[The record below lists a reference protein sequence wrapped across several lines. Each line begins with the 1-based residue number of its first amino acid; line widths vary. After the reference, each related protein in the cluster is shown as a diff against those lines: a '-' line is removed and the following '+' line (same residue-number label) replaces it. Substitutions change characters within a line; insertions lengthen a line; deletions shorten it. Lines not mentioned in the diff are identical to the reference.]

1 MPTQDIT
8 AAEVGDRFGATMTQP
23 VQRGE
28 RLANGVFGRVG
39 RELACES
46 DDPDPRVVKQRGERP
61 VGLIRRDTSAPN
73 AEVDIDMDV
82 QAAARHITCHEAGH
96 LDLADQPLDVD
107 VGTRKVK
114 AVRVQ
119 DDEAHVEPGSPYQG
133 GLHDRSDR
141 HDTDAGRR
149 EHRGARHEA
158 QAVPVALDDGDH
170 LRTVR
175 PPEHVGVVS

>member
-61 VGLIRRDTSAPN
+61 VGLIRRDTSAPH

-82 QAAARHITCHEAGH
+82 QAAARDATIVIVNTQRRRARKGLSAGKILVITGVGGTVAVVASEKLRSKV
-96 LDLADQPLDVD
+96 LDPIRAVQNATQPGLAKQELDGRFVPE
-107 VGTRKVK
+107 RAK
-114 AVRVQ
+114 ASLFPPRRL
-119 DDEAHVEPGSPYQG
+119 HGGS
-133 GLHDRSDR
+133 
-141 HDTDAGRR
+141 T
-149 EHRGARHEA
+149 
-158 QAVPVALDDGDH
+158 
-170 LRTVR
+170 
-175 PPEHVGVVS
+175 

>member
-1 MPTQDIT
+1 MLDSMNTSWIVYRWPSVRQGQRP
-8 AAEVGDRFGATMTQP
+8 AARGGNPAGYPAP

-114 AVRVQ
+114 
-119 DDEAHVEPGSPYQG
+119 
-133 GLHDRSDR
+133 
-141 HDTDAGRR
+141 
-149 EHRGARHEA
+149 
-158 QAVPVALDDGDH
+158 
-170 LRTVR
+170 
-175 PPEHVGVVS
+175 